1 MIKYLLFII
10 MQIPFLAHAQMIE
23 ELSATPLEIGYEKTL
38 HIIFP
43 TEVKYCNAGNDHILA
58 EKVSAQPNIIRI
70 IAAER
75 NFPGETNLSIVT
87 ADTKFYSYSIH
98 YSETPKV
105 SYIHI
110 GDTSPTP
117 HVLPV
122 GKDKQMYLIFP
133 GKITYEDHG
142 SKDITVEKAEGVD
155 NILAVKA
162 VCEFQKESNISVVTD
177 NGKFYTFNLQYS
189 PNPEVFTFV
198 IDKDEQQKVAIL
210 DEGELT
216 TDQKEKIHDAI
227 NKRLPMDLGLRDK
240 ISGVEF
246 EINNIFI
253 HNDILLFRISLR
265 NRTQINYTIDFMRLY
280 IQDAKKSKKT
290 AIQQLEQNVLFTFD
304 YPEDIPAHEKRTFIV
319 AVNKFTIP
327 DKKRLVIEI
336 QEKNGGRH
344 FFYKLK
350 NKSILESEEVFRN
363 TQEQKTEDEADKILR
378 RVYR

>member
-1 MIKYLLFII
+1 MLIPLF
-10 MQIPFLAHAQMIE
+10 AHAQMIE

-98 YSETPKV
+98 YNDNPQI
-105 SYIHI
+105 SYIQI
-110 GDTSPTP
+110 GETSPTP

-142 SKDITVEKAEGVD
+142 SQDISVEKAEGVD

-162 VCEFQKESNISVVTD
+162 VRDFKTESNISVVTD
-177 NGKFYTFNLQYS
+177 SGKFYTFSLRYTQ
-189 PNPEVFTFV
+189 NPEVFTFV
-198 IDKDEQQKVAIL
+198 IDKDEQQRVAIL
-210 DEGELT
+210 DDGELT
-216 TDQKEKIHDAI
+216 TDQKKKMQEAI
-227 NKRLPMDLGLRDK
+227 NKHLPLDLGLSDK

-246 EINNIFI
+246 EITNIFI
-253 HNDILLFRISLR
+253 HNDILLFRISMR

-304 YPEDIPAHEKRTFIV
+304 YPEDIPAHEKRTFVV

-344 FFYKLK
+344 FFFKLK

-363 TQEQKTEDEADKILR
+363 IQEQKTENEADKILR
-378 RVYR
+378 RVYQ

>member
-1 MIKYLLFII
+1 MN
-10 MQIPFLAHAQMIE
+10 M
-23 ELSATPLEIGYEKTL
+23 
-38 HIIFP
+38 
-43 TEVKYCNAGNDHILA
+43 
-58 EKVSAQPNIIRI
+58 
-70 IAAER
+70 
-75 NFPGETNLSIVT
+75 TNKLI
-87 ADTKFYSYSIH
+87 
-98 YSETPKV
+98 
-105 SYIHI
+105 
-110 GDTSPTP
+110 
-117 HVLPV
+117 LPV
-122 GKDKQMYLIFP
+122 ESRMQGDLHVRF
-133 GKITYEDHG
+133 GGRLWETYHRKVARRPLP
-142 SKDITVEKAEGVD
+142 SLHLK
-155 NILAVKA
+155 
-162 VCEFQKESNISVVTD
+162 
-177 NGKFYTFNLQYS
+177 YS

-210 DEGELT
+210 DGGELT

-227 NKRLPMDLGLRDK
+227 NKRLPLDLGLTDK

-253 HNDILLFRISLR
+253 QNDILLFRISLR

-304 YPEDIPAHEKRTFIV
+304 YPEEIPAHEKRSFVV

-344 FFYKLK
+344 FFFKLK

-363 TQEQKTEDEADKILR
+363 AQEQKTEDEADKILR
-378 RVYR
+378 RVYQ

>member
-1 MIKYLLFII
+1 
-10 MQIPFLAHAQMIE
+10 
-23 ELSATPLEIGYEKTL
+23 
-38 HIIFP
+38 
-43 TEVKYCNAGNDHILA
+43 
-58 EKVSAQPNIIRI
+58 
-70 IAAER
+70 
-75 NFPGETNLSIVT
+75 
-87 ADTKFYSYSIH
+87 
-98 YSETPKV
+98 
-105 SYIHI
+105 
-110 GDTSPTP
+110 
-117 HVLPV
+117 
-122 GKDKQMYLIFP
+122 MYLIFP

-142 SKDITVEKAEGVD
+142 SQDITVEKAEGVD

-304 YPEDIPAHEKRTFIV
+304 YPEDIPAHEKRTFVV

-344 FFYKLK
+344 FFFKLK

-363 TQEQKTEDEADKILR
+363 IQEQKTENEADKILR
-378 RVYR
+378 RVYQ

>member
-1 MIKYLLFII
+1 MRRLR
-10 MQIPFLAHAQMIE
+10 QGGP
-23 ELSATPLEIGYEKTL
+23 
-38 HIIFP
+38 
-43 TEVKYCNAGNDHILA
+43 
-58 EKVSAQPNIIRI
+58 
-70 IAAER
+70 
-75 NFPGETNLSIVT
+75 
-87 ADTKFYSYSIH
+87 
-98 YSETPKV
+98 
-105 SYIHI
+105 
-110 GDTSPTP
+110 
-117 HVLPV
+117 
-122 GKDKQMYLIFP
+122 
-133 GKITYEDHG
+133 
-142 SKDITVEKAEGVD
+142 
-155 NILAVKA
+155 
-162 VCEFQKESNISVVTD
+162 
-177 NGKFYTFNLQYS
+177 
-189 PNPEVFTFV
+189 PEVFTFV

-227 NKRLPMDLGLRDK
+227 NKRLPMDLGLTDK

>member
-1 MIKYLLFII
+1 M
-10 MQIPFLAHAQMIE
+10 
-23 ELSATPLEIGYEKTL
+23 
-38 HIIFP
+38 
-43 TEVKYCNAGNDHILA
+43 
-58 EKVSAQPNIIRI
+58 
-70 IAAER
+70 
-75 NFPGETNLSIVT
+75 
-87 ADTKFYSYSIH
+87 
-98 YSETPKV
+98 
-105 SYIHI
+105 
-110 GDTSPTP
+110 
-117 HVLPV
+117 
-122 GKDKQMYLIFP
+122 
-133 GKITYEDHG
+133 
-142 SKDITVEKAEGVD
+142 
-155 NILAVKA
+155 
-162 VCEFQKESNISVVTD
+162 
-177 NGKFYTFNLQYS
+177 
-189 PNPEVFTFV
+189 
-198 IDKDEQQKVAIL
+198 
-210 DEGELT
+210 T

-227 NKRLPMDLGLRDK
+227 NKRLPLDLGLTDE

-304 YPEDIPAHEKRTFIV
+304 YPNEIPAHEKRTFVV

>member
-1 MIKYLLFII
+1 MKKYILYILIFLPIFIR
-10 MQIPFLAHAQMIE
+10 AQKIE
-23 ELSATPLEIGYEKTL
+23 ELPATPLEIGYDKTL

-43 TEVKYCNAGNDHILA
+43 TEVKYCNAGNDNILA

-87 ADTKFYSYSIH
+87 ADTKFYSYSIQ
-98 YSETPKV
+98 YNENPSI
-105 SYIHI
+105 SYIHV
-110 GDTSPTP
+110 GESSPAP
-117 HVLPV
+117 HILPV
-122 GKDKQMYLIFP
+122 GKDKQMYIIFP
-133 GKITYEDHG
+133 GKIIYEDHG
-142 SKDITVEKAEGVD
+142 SEDIIVTKAEGVD

-162 VCEFQKESNISVVTD
+162 IKEFKNESNISVVT
-177 NGKFYTFNLQYS
+177 NSGKFYTFSLRYT

-198 IDKDEQQKVAIL
+198 IDKEEQQKVAIL

-216 TDQKEKIHDAI
+216 TDEKNKIHEAI
-227 NKRLPMDLGLRDK
+227 NKKLSADLGLKDQ
-240 ISGVEF
+240 ISGIDF

-253 HNDILLFRISLR
+253 HNNILLFRISLM

-290 AIQQLEQNVLFTFD
+290 AIQQLEQNILFTFD
-304 YPEDIPAHEKRTFIV
+304 YPEEVHAHEKRTFII

-344 FFYKLK
+344 FFFKLK
-350 NKSILESEEVFRN
+350 NKDILKCEEVFRSVT
-363 TQEQKTEDEADKILR
+363 TQKSEDEVDKILR
-378 RVYR
+378 RANL